1 MSPAA
6 GSAVDWAAVRARFPI
21 LRRTVAGEPLRYLD
35 TAATAQ
41 RPEAVMEAQAEYSR
55 TSNANV
61 HRGIHTLAA
70 EATDRYETCRT
81 RVARFLGVPDP
92 RGIVMTRNATAA
104 LNLVARGLEHELEAG
119 DEILLTVMEHHA
131 NLVPWI
137 QLARR
142 KGVVLRYA
150 GFDTET
156 GRLDLAGMLRAIG
169 PRTRVVGLVHVSN
182 VLGTINPVAE
192 VARAAHRAGALVVVD
207 AAQSV
212 GHMPVDFSALGADLM
227 VFSAH
232 KCYGPMGLGFLV
244 STPEVL
250 ERLEPVEG
258 GGEMIE
264 RVELDRATWAAIPQ
278 RFEAGT
284 PNVEAAAAFPAALD
298 LLESIGLDAV
308 REHEIELNAVALE
321 TLRRAGGLR
330 IVGPAE
336 PEARGGLVAFD
347 DPLVHPHDMATI
359 LDSRGIAIRAGHHCA
374 QPLHRALGI
383 VATARASWGVYTTP
397 GEIEA
402 LADAIAFARRT
413 MGA

>member
-142 KGVVLRYA
+142 KGVVLRHA

-321 TLRRAGGLR
+321 TLRRVGGLR